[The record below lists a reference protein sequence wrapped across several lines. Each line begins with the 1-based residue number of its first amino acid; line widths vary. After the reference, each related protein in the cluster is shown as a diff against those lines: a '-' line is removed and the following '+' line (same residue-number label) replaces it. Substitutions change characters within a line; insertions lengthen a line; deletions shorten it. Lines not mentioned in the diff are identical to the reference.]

1 MKIKQNTKQ
10 VQTNDLLE
18 AYSDLKPVIAQIELL
33 LKDTPFPAELTSFAP
48 KEGPSFLVIQIGA
61 ATNKAGGVSI
71 ESLYHLNKLV
81 ELFTATDRLKGKLKV
96 VKDA

>member
-1 MKIKQNTKQ
+1 MKIKQNSKQ
-10 VQTNDLLE
+10 TQTNDLLE
-18 AYSDLKPVIAQIELL
+18 AYSDLRPVIDQVELL
-33 LKDTPFPAELTSFAP
+33 LKGSPFPAELTSFAP

-61 ATNKAGGVSI
+61 PTNKTEGVSI